1 MGYNAIV
8 YLHLSFVGFCYIL
21 LVNIGHVDKYIYEC
35 VAMLPL
41 QRTNLLLWWVKR
53 VEKNGNQSLGLR
65 ELDRGHYLEE
75 AMRGMRM
82 AISLNVDILL

>member
-21 LVNIGHVDKYIYEC
+21 LVIIGHVDKYIYEC

-41 QRTNLLLWWVKR
+41 RRTNLLL
-53 VEKNGNQSLGLR
+53 
-65 ELDRGHYLEE
+65 
-75 AMRGMRM
+75 
-82 AISLNVDILL
+82 